1 MKVDLNEIRDG
12 DSIRLACGAV
22 HLVKTVTKP
31 CIREDVNHDFV
42 LLLENGLCHYADR
55 KGNPWSEMKEFQ
67 IVEVIQKSEQIIL
80 AELDKVTKTN
90 LYQSYSGKYGGCMC
104 GCRGYYRTGDLALR
118 MLKRTRKMVSE
129 LLDLSYSLEFEW
141 GECGDWEDNWTH
153 YLCITCK
160 EYNKQVVFY
169 INKNEGEQ

>member
-80 AELDKVTKTN
+80 VVVDTIEPGIWHFGCSNARGKWSANCWIYLTLLNSNGVNVGIGRIIGRIIYASPARNTTNKWCSISTRMKV
-90 LYQSYSGKYGGCMC
+90 S
-104 GCRGYYRTGDLALR
+104 
-118 MLKRTRKMVSE
+118 
-129 LLDLSYSLEFEW
+129 
-141 GECGDWEDNWTH
+141 
-153 YLCITCK
+153 
-160 EYNKQVVFY
+160 
-169 INKNEGEQ
+169 NEK